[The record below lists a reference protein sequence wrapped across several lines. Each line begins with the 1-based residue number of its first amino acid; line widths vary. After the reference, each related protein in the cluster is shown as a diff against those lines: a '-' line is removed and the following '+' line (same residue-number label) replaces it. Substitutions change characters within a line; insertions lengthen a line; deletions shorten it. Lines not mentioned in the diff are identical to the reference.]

1 MTDIVT
7 AVLVCVGAG
16 AFSVAGVLTLEHER
30 QRTEAA
36 R

>member
-7 AVLVCVGAG
+7 AVLVCVSAG
-16 AFSVAGVLTLEHER
+16 AFSVAGVLTLERER
-30 QRTEAA
+30 KRTEAA